1 MSKKPSK
8 PAPSFWLHFMAGG
21 IGGTVGAAVTC
32 PLEVV
37 KTRLQSSLYRAG
49 ETPVGT
55 RNPLAAAWHHVRGVV
70 GLLRTI
76 QQKEG
81 FRALWKGLGP
91 NLIGVVPARAI
102 NFSVYSQ
109 CKYHYA
115 AFNGGTENSVVH
127 MFSAATASM
136 TTSIVTNPIWLVK
149 TRMQLQSEDPA
160 RRSLQR
166 YRNSFHCAYMVVKE
180 EGIRGLYR
188 GLSASFLGM
197 AEPTLQFVMYEYFKK
212 SVLDRKRAAAE
223 RKGRSTEDV
232 SLDWLQTFGVAA
244 AAKLIAAVV
253 AYPHEVIRTRMRQTP
268 VAGQLKYTGLM
279 QTASLILREEGPAA
293 LYGGMTAHLM
303 RVVPN
308 AAILFFCY
316 ETVIAVGARMAP
328 PQKRA

>member
-149 TRMQLQSEDPA
+149 TRM
-160 RRSLQR
+160 R

-232 SLDWLQTFGVAA
+232 SLG
-244 AAKLIAAVV
+244 
-253 AYPHEVIRTRMRQTP
+253 AYGDAQPLLLLMLAVIRTRMRQTP